1 MPSKKILIIEDE
13 PKIANVVKSY
23 LEREGF
29 VASIA
34 ETGEKALRLIKESYD
49 LIILDLMLPDIDGE
63 SICTA
68 IREISDIPIMM
79 LTAKSSE
86 DDRVKGLGIG
96 ADDYIVKPFSAR
108 ELVARVKA
116 HLRRTKKNEDR
127 ILSFNR
133 SLLKIDTQSMEV
145 IKGGRRIALTHTEF
159 KMLVTLSERPQHVF
173 SRSQLVNI
181 VQGFDF
187 EGYDRV
193 IDAHMKNIRHKI
205 EDDPQ
210 KPVFIKTVYGA
221 GYKFMGTP
229 DRL

>member
-1 MPSKKILIIEDE
+1 MHKKILIIEDE
-13 PKIANVVKSY
+13 PKIANVVKAY

-29 VASIA
+29 LANIA

-63 SICTA
+63 DICVA
-68 IREISDIPIMM
+68 IREISDLPIIM

-86 DDRVKGLGIG
+86 DDRVKGLGMG

-116 HLRRTKKNEDR
+116 HLRRTKKIEDR
-127 ILSFNR
+127 ILSFNNG
-133 SLLKIDTQSMEV
+133 LLKIDMQSMEV
-145 IKGGRRIALTHTEF
+145 IKGASRFALTPTEF
-159 KMLVTLSERPQHVF
+159 KILITLAERPQNVF

-187 EGYDRV
+187 EGFDRV
-193 IDAHMKNIRHKI
+193 IDAHIKNIRHKI
-205 EDDPQ
+205 EDDIH
-210 KPVFIKTVYGA
+210 KPAFIKTIYGV
-221 GYKFMGTP
+221 GYKFIGIP
-229 DRL
+229 DKI